1 MAVVR
6 KEIVVDAPVARVFD
20 YVNEPTTMADWLPSM
35 VEVHGVVGTGVGQQ
49 YEWTYKMA
57 GLLLHGQSVVVEMVP
72 NDRAVHQSIGTIGSV
87 WTFVVKPLDGG
98 TELAVEVEYNVPI
111 PVLGKLAERLAV
123 RRDARDLEL
132 ALINVK
138 ETLEA

>member
-1 MAVVR
+1 MVVVR

-35 VEVHGVVGTGVGQQ
+35 VGVHGVVGSGAGQQ

-57 GLLLHGQSVVVEMVP
+57 GLLLHGQSIVVEMVP
-72 NDRAVHQSIGTIGSV
+72 NERAVHQSIGMIGSV
-87 WTFVVKPLDGG
+87 WTFAVKPLDGG

-123 RRDARDLEL
+123 RRDTRDVEL